1 MSLMAAPELET
12 GLPGGDDD
20 ARHVHALARP
30 VSLDQALVEE
40 ESGGPAAVE
49 HPLLREERPEPDRV
63 AARREGSAV
72 VHDAVHDRGG
82 LERQAGVVADWGRGR
97 GPAPGGAGR
106 GVHAIAGVGRRVQE
120 RRGARRAVPY
130 GVGSAGG
137 PGVLQIAEAAP

>member
-49 HPLLREERPEPDRV
+49 HPLLRDERPEPDRV

-72 VHDAVHDRGG
+72 VHDAVHVSGSLGRQDG
-82 LERQAGVVADWGRGR
+82 LAAGWGRGR
-97 GPAPGGAGR
+97 GPTSG
-106 GVHAIAGVGRRVQE
+106 
-120 RRGARRAVPY
+120 GARR
-130 GVGSAGG
+130 
-137 PGVLQIAEAAP
+137 